1 MRFDQKKLN
10 LLKQRV
16 LETTPMSE
24 EETKAVRFVFECAD
38 TVLRM
43 GSMKLED
50 LTDYLVDSDSNDEWV
65 EFTYSLYSAVR
76 RFEQQ

>member
-24 EETKAVRFVFECAD
+24 EETKVIRFVFECVD
-38 TVLRM
+38 IVLKM
-43 GSMKLED
+43 GSMRLED
-50 LTDYLVDSDSNDEWV
+50 LTDYLVDSDANDEWV
-65 EFTYSLYSAVR
+65 AFTSSLYSAVR